1 MQLIVFFLEVAAN
14 YSNLS
19 PYNTTNK
26 YLSITTQR
34 SHTTSIVTTIKP
46 ETTIETAKTGTS
58 EPETTTIQQETS
70 MLPACVCM
78 CKIVTHISF
87 GFTLEENVKRLIENK

>member
-19 PYNTTNK
+19 PYNTTNE

-34 SHTTSIVTTIKP
+34 SHTTSRVTTIKP

-87 GFTLEENVKRLIENK
+87 GFTFEENAKRLIENK